1 LGNIQHSYGY
11 RADGKTFTMKDES
24 TIGRY
29 GVTFG
34 KGDVIGCGLILET
47 KEIFYT
53 VNGKYQGI
61 AFKQVFITT

>member
-1 LGNIQHSYGY
+1 
-11 RADGKTFTMKDES
+11 MKDES